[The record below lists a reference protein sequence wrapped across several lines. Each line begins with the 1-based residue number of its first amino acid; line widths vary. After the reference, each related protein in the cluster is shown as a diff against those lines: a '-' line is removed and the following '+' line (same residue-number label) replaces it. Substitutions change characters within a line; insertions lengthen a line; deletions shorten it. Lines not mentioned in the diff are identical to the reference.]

1 VTLPITVHVPTP
13 LLKFTAGTG
22 ALKVAARNLRELFD
36 GLEQQFPGIKRAL
49 SKDDGNPHHFLNI
62 YVNDED
68 IRFLGGVQYTF
79 QDGDEVLF
87 VPAIAGGT

>member
-1 VTLPITVHVPTP
+1 LSITVHVPTP
-13 LLKFTAGTG
+13 LLKFTAGST
-22 ALKVAARNLRELFD
+22 ALNVAAHNLRELFE
-36 GLEQQFPGIKRAL
+36 GLERQFPGIKNAL
-49 SKDDGNPHHFLNI
+49 SKGDGSPRPFLNI

-87 VPAIAGGT
+87 VPAVAGGT